1 MQHSEE
7 IIQQIVQLREEGYS
21 FRAISDMVFG
31 SRSQES
37 TVRGIVRRAFEEKSE
52 ETNERHSQYQQD
64 QIISLQKS
72 LQQARDQNN
81 LHRKINRNIDREVN
95 ALSVLYE
102 EIHNALKDAIFA
114 HPANSYHITEDK
126 DNTKVGIIQL
136 SDLHFGETTDNSL
149 PYKHDNEVAYRK
161 LKHFHN
167 EVYKTFSQNGI
178 KKVVIAFTGDMMNS
192 DRRLDEVTM
201 NSGTRAQTLVEALDI
216 LQEFIANTATWADE
230 VYVASVIGNESRIG
244 QFVSWAAHT
253 ATDNFDYIIHNC
265 LNMLF
270 QNNSK
275 VKFISMDDDVHEK
288 LLDIDG
294 FKLLLAHGNNTLASK
309 NPEAEVSKLKGR
321 YADKGQNVDYVIF
334 GHIHSTM
341 ITDTFARS
349 ASLVGGNGYSDKNLN
364 LSSKASQNYYIID
377 TKNKTIKGSNVDLTF
392 HGLQSITQQDLLPES
407 GRYKAIKI
415 TV

>member
-7 IIQQIVQLREEGYS
+7 IIEQIVQLREEGYS
-21 FRAISDMVFG
+21 FRSIADLVFG

-37 TVRGIVRRAFEEKSE
+37 TVRGIVRRAFEEKAD
-52 ETNERHSQYQQD
+52 ETNERRSQYQQD

-72 LQQARDQNN
+72 LQNARDQNN
-81 LHRKINRNIDREVN
+81 LHRKINRNIDREVT
-95 ALSVLYE
+95 ALTTLYE
-102 EIHNALKDAIFA
+102 EIHKALQNVIFA
-114 HPANSYHITEDK
+114 APVDSYHISEENDT
-126 DNTKVGIIQL
+126 TKVGVIQL
-136 SDLHFGETTDNSL
+136 SDLHFGETTDNSH
-149 PYKHDNEVAYRK
+149 PYKHDNAIAYRK

-167 EVYKTFSQNGI
+167 EVYKTFTQKGI

-201 NSGTRAQTLVEALDI
+201 NAGTRAETLVEALDI
-216 LQEFIANTATWADE
+216 LQEFIASVAVWADE

-244 QFVSWAAHT
+244 QFVLWAKHT

-265 LNMLF
+265 LERLF
-270 QNNSK
+270 HNNSK

-294 FKLLLAHGNNTLASK
+294 FKLLLTHGNNTLASK
-309 NPEAEVSKLKGR
+309 NPEAEVAKLKGR

-377 TKNKTIKGSNVDLTF
+377 TNNKTITGSNVDLTY
-392 HGLQSITQQDLLPES
+392 HGLYQKDEVNSSKDKPI
-407 GRYKAIKI
+407 AFKI
-415 TV
+415 

>member
-7 IIQQIVQLREEGYS
+7 IIEQIVQLREEGYS
-21 FRAISDMVFG
+21 FRSIADLVFG

-37 TVRGIVRRAFEEKSE
+37 TVRGIVRRAFEEKAD
-52 ETNERHSQYQQD
+52 ETNERRSQYQQD

-72 LQQARDQNN
+72 LQNARDQNN
-81 LHRKINRNIDREVN
+81 LHRKINRNIDREVT
-95 ALSVLYE
+95 ALSTLYE
-102 EIHNALKDAIFA
+102 EIHKALQNVIFA
-114 HPANSYHITEDK
+114 KPVDSYHISEEADTS
-126 DNTKVGIIQL
+126 KVGVIQL
-136 SDLHFGETTDNSL
+136 SDLHFGETTDNSH
-149 PYKHDNEVAYRK
+149 PYKHDNAVAYKK

-167 EVYKTFSQNGI
+167 EVYKTFNQKGI
-178 KKVVIAFTGDMMNS
+178 SKVVIAFTGDMMNS

-201 NSGTRAQTLVEALDI
+201 NAGTRAETLVEALDI
-216 LQEFIANTATWADE
+216 LQEFIASVAVWADE

-244 QFVSWAAHT
+244 QFVSWAKHT

-265 LNMLF
+265 LERLF
-270 QNNSK
+270 SNNNK
-275 VKFISMDDDVHEK
+275 VKFISMNDDVHEK

-294 FKLLLAHGNNTLASK
+294 FKLLLTHGNNTLASK
-309 NPEAEVSKLKGR
+309 NPEAEVAKLKGR

-377 TKNKTIKGSNVDLTF
+377 TNNKTITGSNVDLTH
-392 HGLQSITQQDLLPES
+392 HGLVKDEDAEKANKLL
-407 GRYKAIKI
+407 AVKI
-415 TV
+415 

>member
-7 IIQQIVQLREEGYS
+7 IIEQIVQLREEGYS
-21 FRAISDMVFG
+21 FRSIADLVFG

-37 TVRGIVRRAFEEKSE
+37 TVRGIVRRAFEEKADE
-52 ETNERHSQYQQD
+52 NNERLSQYQQD

-72 LQQARDQNN
+72 LQNARDQNN

-95 ALSVLYE
+95 ALSTLYE
-102 EIHNALKDAIFA
+102 AIHNELKNVIFA
-114 HPANSYHITEDK
+114 KPVDSYHISEEK
-126 DNTKVGIIQL
+126 DATKVGVIQL
-136 SDLHFGETTDNSL
+136 SDLHFGETTDNSH
-149 PYKHDNEVAYRK
+149 PYKHDNKVAYRK

-167 EVYKTFSQNGI
+167 EVYKTFQQNGI

-201 NSGTRAQTLVEALDI
+201 NAGTRAQTLVEALDI
-216 LQEFIANTATWADE
+216 LQEFIANVAVWADE
-230 VYVASVIGNESRIG
+230 VYIASVIGNESRIG

-265 LNMLF
+265 LDMLF
-270 QNNSK
+270 RNNNK
-275 VKFISMDDDVHEK
+275 VKFISMEDDVHEK
-288 LLDIDG
+288 LLDIEG
-294 FKLLLAHGNNTLASK
+294 FKLLLTHGNNTLASK
-309 NPEAEVSKLKGR
+309 NPEVEVAKLKGR

-377 TKNKTIKGSNVDLTF
+377 TNNKTITGSNVDLTH
-392 HGLQSITQQDLLPES
+392 HGLVKDEDAAKANKLL
-407 GRYKAIKI
+407 IVKI
-415 TV
+415 